1 MFPLQRGRRL
11 RTSEAI
17 RTIVRET
24 TLSPSDF
31 MFPMF
36 ITEGENYKSE
46 IPSMPGIYR
55 RSIDL
60 TVEEVKEVF
69 ALGIRAVN
77 IYVKVDESLKD
88 NTGKE
93 AWNPN
98 GLMQQAIK
106 AIKAA
111 CPEMIV
117 MPDVALDPY
126 SIYGH
131 DGIIENLPAG
141 RQGGDI
147 ANDATNEALV
157 KMAVSHAQAGADFV
171 APSDMMDGRVLRLRQ
186 GLDAAGFSNV
196 GIMSYSAKYA
206 SAFYGPFRDAL
217 DSAPKD
223 NKSNTEPVEVP
234 KDKKTYQMDYANR
247 IEAIKEALMDVE
259 EGADMVM
266 VKPGIAYL
274 DIVREVK
281 NAVNVPVTVFH
292 VSGEY
297 AMIKAASERGWLD
310 HDKIMMEQLMCI
322 KRAGASLISTYFA
335 KEAAVLLNI

>member
-11 RTSEAI
+11 RVNESI
-17 RTIVRET
+17 RSLVRET
-24 TLSPSDF
+24 TLSPADF

-36 ITEGENYKSE
+36 IAEGENVQVE

-60 TVEEVKEVF
+60 TVKEVKELF
-69 ALGIRAVN
+69 DLGIRAVN
-77 IYVKVDESLKD
+77 IYVKVSEDLKD

-98 GLMQQAIK
+98 GLMQQAIR
-106 AIKAA
+106 AIKTA

-131 DGIIENLPAG
+131 DGIIEK
-141 RQGGDI
+141 GDV

-186 GLDAAGFSNV
+186 GLDAAGFENV

-217 DSAPKD
+217 DSAPREAD
-223 NKSNTEPVEVP
+223 VEVP

-247 IEAIKEALMDVE
+247 IEAIKEALWDVE

-335 KEAAVLLNI
+335 KEAAILLNKK

>member
-11 RTSEAI
+11 RVNESI
-17 RTIVRET
+17 RSLVRET
-24 TLSPSDF
+24 TLSPSEF

-36 ITEGENYKSE
+36 IAEGENVQVE
-46 IPSMPGIYR
+46 IPSMPGIFR

-60 TVEEVKEVF
+60 TVKEVQEVF
-69 ALGIRAVN
+69 DLGIRAVN

-98 GLMQQAIK
+98 GLMQQAIR
-106 AIKAA
+106 AIKTA

-131 DGIIENLPAG
+131 DGIIEN
-141 RQGGDI
+141 GDV

-186 GLDAAGFSNV
+186 GLDAAGFQNV

-217 DSAPKD
+217 DSAPREAD
-223 NKSNTEPVEVP
+223 VAVP

-247 IEAIKEALMDVE
+247 IEAIKEALWDVE

-281 NAVNVPVTVFH
+281 NAVNIPVTVFH

-297 AMIKAASERGWLD
+297 AMIKAAAQRGWLD

-335 KEAAVLLNI
+335 KEAAILLNKR

>member
-11 RTSEAI
+11 RINESI
-17 RTIVRET
+17 RSLVRET

-36 ITEGENYKSE
+36 IAEGENVQVE
-46 IPSMPGIYR
+46 IPSMPGIFR

-60 TVEEVKEVF
+60 TVKEVQELF
-69 ALGIRAVN
+69 DLGIRAVN
-77 IYVKVDESLKD
+77 IYVKVSEDLKD

-98 GLMQQAIK
+98 GLMQQAIR

-131 DGIIENLPAG
+131 DGIIEN
-141 RQGGDI
+141 GDV

-186 GLDAAGFSNV
+186 GLDAAGFENV

-217 DSAPKD
+217 DSAPKEAD
-223 NKSNTEPVEVP
+223 IVVP

-247 IEAIKEALMDVE
+247 IEAIKEALWDVE

-297 AMIKAASERGWLD
+297 AMIKAAAERGWLD

-335 KEAAVLLNI
+335 KEAAILLKK